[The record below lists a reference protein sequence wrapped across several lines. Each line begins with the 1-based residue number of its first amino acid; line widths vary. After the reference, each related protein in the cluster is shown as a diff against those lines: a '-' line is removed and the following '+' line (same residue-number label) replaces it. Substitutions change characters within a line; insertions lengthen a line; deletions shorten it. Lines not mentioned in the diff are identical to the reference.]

1 MPLLLTAV
9 LLCQAPPE
17 GSPPDT
23 AKAETPREEFLRI
36 GKELYENENPFIG
49 AGPRRE
55 LEKKLEDPGLEDV
68 KRVDLLIQL
77 GKEYLKGTD
86 VDRAIATME
95 SAVQLAAGRES
106 PELRLR
112 MHRQLA
118 LAYLRKAEQVNCVR
132 RHNSDCCIF
141 PLQGGAIHQDRGPA
155 EKSREHYLAVLE

>member
-1 MPLLLTAV
+1 MPLHLALL
-9 LLCQAPPE
+9 LFQAQSPATQPQPAAE
-17 GSPPDT
+17 G
-23 AKAETPREEFLRI
+23 AETPREEFLRI

-86 VDRAIATME
+86 VDHAIETME
-95 SAVQLAAGRES
+95 SAVKLAAGRET

-112 MHRQLA
+112 EHRQLA
-118 LAYLRKAEQVNCVR
+118 LAYLRKAEQVNCVSH
-132 RHNSDCCIF
+132 HNAECCIF
-141 PLQGGAIHQDRGPA
+141 PLQGGAIHQDRAPA
-155 EKSREHYLAVLE
+155 EKSREHYLAV